1 MGVCLEQV
9 TEARQTLEGRTD
21 RAHLKGQDG
30 NMQLGSGALGRIWGF
45 KAVWVQGVEILGI
58 VRDQNEQNG
67 CKSLLWRQ
75 RWDVNPKV
83 CSTCGDPQS

>member
-1 MGVCLEQV
+1 MGL
-9 TEARQTLEGRTD
+9 R
-21 RAHLKGQDG
+21 
-30 NMQLGSGALGRIWGF
+30 GALGRIWGF

-75 RWDVNPKV
+75 RWDVNPEL